1 MERVYVPPTGN
12 WADANILPR
21 HPADRAAWIWAGE
34 WHPLQAAFRH
44 FQLKVE
50 TGKESL
56 HLHVTADQQLA
67 LYLDGVLIARGPDRS
82 DPDHWAVASYPV
94 EFTTGA
100 HLFEAIVWWLPPA
113 PATDQA
119 VDPAVSA
126 TPSHH
131 TDWIPPSDPPAAMGQ
146 MTLRPGFL
154 LCATAEDGEPDLRFT
169 TGQAPWL
176 AQDLTPAV
184 TTKKIPF
191 PTYHD
196 VGPSF
201 TFRLKAWEQA
211 SPCSGLE
218 IVATGIAG
226 NPHGVQR
233 PGWRLE
239 PSPLPEQRRELLHP
253 GFFRAITQSDW
264 TGPFQESSPDEPQ
277 LAPWQKLLKKQ
288 TPVTLQPGETITLL
302 WDLEDY
308 CCGWL
313 EGNLQGRGT
322 LQVEWAESLYVPNAK
337 NSDAPLTEKGNR
349 DEISGKYFHGF
360 GDVFIAEGGSAP
372 LPQLAWRCGR
382 YLRLVLQAREES
394 LTLAHLG
401 IRTTGYPLQAQS
413 QFECD
418 DPKLTTC
425 LSLMIRTLQTGAH
438 DVWADSP
445 YYEQMAYVGDNLI
458 DALGEYTLD
467 AKSQL
472 SSRMLRLF
480 DWSRRSTGFLAER
493 YPSQWHQ
500 ASGTYAL
507 LWPLLIR
514 QHAWWRNE
522 PELIAS
528 LLPGMRA
535 NLDQLHGFTKTNGTL
550 RRLPGWSFVDW
561 VDAWPQGVPPG
572 AEQGDSAIL
581 NLQWA
586 LSLQKAAEL
595 ETHFGSMAR
604 ADEYQQLVR
613 KVGHYVWRQ
622 YWNDTKKRLSDDS
635 THRSSSEH
643 VHALALLLEG
653 MPSILQ
659 QRCLE
664 VLNRSPTPQLQT
676 ATPYWTHY
684 VLEALTRHHQEE
696 ALHHRLQRWH
706 RYSSYGLRTMPE
718 KDDPSRSDCHAWS
731 THPLWHLY
739 ASVAGIR
746 PAEPGFRSVRISP
759 LLASLRQLKAKLPH
773 PKGSI
778 TLEIEHHDNWH
789 VRITLP
795 QGCSGRFHSAGQTY
809 PLSEAQQVLDLTAE
823 PQIAV

>member
-1 MERVYVPPTGN
+1 MERVDVPPTGN

-34 WHPLQAAFRH
+34 WHPQRAAFRR

-50 TGKESL
+50 THQESL
-56 HLHVTADQQLA
+56 DLHVTADQQFA

-82 DPDHWAVASYPV
+82 DPEHWAVASYPI
-94 EFTTGA
+94 EFSAGA
-100 HLFEAIVWWLPPA
+100 HLLEAIVCWLPPA

-126 TPSHH
+126 PPTHRAE
-131 TDWIPPSDPPAAMGQ
+131 WIPPSDPPAAMGQ

-154 LCATAEDGEPDLRFT
+154 LCATAESDQPDPRFT
-169 TGQAPWL
+169 TGQAPWS
-176 AQDLTPAV
+176 AHDLTPAV
-184 TTKKIPF
+184 TTKKVPF

-201 TFRLKAWEQA
+201 TLHLKAWEQPQTSA
-211 SPCSGLE
+211 ELE

-239 PSPLPEQRRELLHP
+239 PSPLPEQRRELVHP
-253 GFFRAITQSDW
+253 GRIRFLSPSGW
-264 TGPFQESSPDEPQ
+264 TGPFQETPADEPQ
-277 LAPWQKLLKKQ
+277 LASWQELLERQ
-288 TPVTLQPGETITLL
+288 TSVTLEPGETITLL

-308 CCGWL
+308 YCGWL
-313 EGNLQGRGT
+313 EGDLQGQGT
-322 LQVEWAESLYVPNAK
+322 LQVEWAESLYEQNAK
-337 NSDAPLTEKGNR
+337 NSDAPPTEKGNR
-349 DEISGKYFHGF
+349 DEINGKYFHGF
-360 GDVFIAEGGSAP
+360 GDVYIAEGGAAP

-382 YLRLVLQAREES
+382 YLRLVLQATEES
-394 LTLAHLG
+394 LTLSRLG
-401 IRTTGYPLQAQS
+401 LRTTGYPFEVQS
-413 QFECD
+413 QLKCD
-418 DPKLTTC
+418 DPQLTAC
-425 LSLMIRTLQTGAH
+425 LPLMIRTLQTGAH

-445 YYEQMAYVGDNLI
+445 YYEQMGYVGDNLI

-467 AKSQL
+467 AKSKL
-472 SSRMLRLF
+472 TSRMLQLF
-480 DWSRRSTGFLAER
+480 DGSRRSTGLVAER

-507 LWPLLIR
+507 LWPLLLR

-535 NLDQLHGFTKTNGTL
+535 NLDQLQGFARSNGTL

-561 VDAWPQGVPPG
+561 VDAWTQGVPPG
-572 AEQGDSAIL
+572 ADQGDSAIL

-586 LSLQKAAEL
+586 LSLQQAAEL
-595 ETHFGSMAR
+595 EAHFGSLAR
-604 ADEYQQLVR
+604 ADEYRQLAR

-622 YWNDTKKRLSDDS
+622 YWNDKKKWLSDDS

-653 MPSILQ
+653 MPSALH

-664 VLNRSPTPQLQT
+664 VLNRTPSPQLQA

-684 VLEALTRHHQEE
+684 VLEALARHQQED

-706 RYSSYGLRTMPE
+706 HYSSYGLRTMPE

-759 LLASLRQLKAKLPH
+759 MLGSMRQLKAKLPH
-773 PKGSI
+773 PNGSI
-778 TLEIEHHDNWH
+778 TLEMEYLDGWH
-789 VRITLP
+789 VQITLP
-795 QGCSGRFHSAGQTY
+795 QGCSGRFNWSGKSY
-809 PLSEAQQVLDLTAE
+809 PLSEAKQVLNLVNE
-823 PQIAV
+823 PQITV